1 MSREDRLRRLER
13 ELAPHGEPQRDY
25 MTEHAEYILE
35 AAAERPAPIALVEA
49 AEDHLAA
56 DASQRPETAS
66 RLQAVMFDPEVMH
79 KAVDFFAGGLWDP
92 SGLPRAHN

>member
-1 MSREDRLRRLER
+1 MSREARLRCLER
-13 ELAPHGEPQRDY
+13 ERVPNGEPQRDY

-79 KAVDFFAGGLWDP
+79 KALDFFAAGVWDEH
-92 SGLPRAHN
+92 GIPRTNN